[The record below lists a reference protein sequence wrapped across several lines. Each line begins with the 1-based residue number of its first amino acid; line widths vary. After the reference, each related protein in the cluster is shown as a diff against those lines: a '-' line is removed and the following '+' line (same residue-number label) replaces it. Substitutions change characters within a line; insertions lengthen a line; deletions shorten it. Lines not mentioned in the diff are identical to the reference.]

1 MQGIFQTN
9 GDAEAA
15 DCYAVGGVP
24 GLVYCMIHQKMF
36 RQFNMLNMGVGCF
49 SKGYRAIGVPV
60 YTQIHI

>member
-15 DCYAVGGVP
+15 DCYSVGGVP

-36 RQFNMLNMGVGCF
+36 RQFNMLNMGG
-49 SKGYRAIGVPV
+49 GVL
-60 YTQIHI
+60 Q